1 MADRI
6 EKDTSS
12 VETKQ
17 IGQEV
22 EQMMKMAETVRKNFA
37 RHWYDNNFFDDGQH
51 FRFIS
56 RTTGRIVDLSEK
68 ASLYTPKRAIPKAA
82 RQIRG
87 MANLILSQDFIPIV
101 KPEKV
106 NQYSYP
112 DPMMM
117 QQAYEEAK
125 VRAKKVGS
133 WLTNEWEEQDME
145 IKLAMMVINT
155 MKHGISFMQV
165 WPDAVEEKIRT
176 QVYDAFDIYLVPN
189 FTEIYDSPFII
200 KAVPKTIKEI
210 KANENFDEEQVRK
223 ISPDNKYASDEIK
236 QAYLASKYGLEGQLS
251 ETAATL
257 ILKEG
262 FIKEFL
268 DDNNWSRAG
277 KQADETGA
285 MEGKSKGDPIV
296 RQVFVA
302 GSITLKDSY
311 TNLPDYPFVDLRM
324 EPGSIYQ
331 VPQIERFIPANK
343 SLDTIVSRIERFIH
357 TMDTGVWLKRRG
369 ENFKISNVAGGLIAE
384 YDATP
389 PQQMPIQQLGG
400 DVYNF
405 AEMLTSYIEEQ
416 GVTTSA
422 LGQLP
427 KGVKAWGAIES
438 LKASEF
444 SNLYI
449 NIKQVKKT
457 VQRISEKMLDI
468 ADSQFISPQTVYNLE
483 NDEPQYFDV
492 MGQKGI
498 DIRTQIGEP
507 PSPDIVPLKK
517 DYKVD
522 IEVESGL
529 GYTDEGKKGR
539 AMEIATF
546 AIQMAQQGLVTPDA
560 AKLIVNRLL
569 EIYKFGPTA
578 EIMEAMDNVPPAQ
591 QMIPFTQDQ
600 NMQMKTNLLEVIADL
615 QKGGQNAGG
624 NGAPIEGGGEPQGIV

>member
-12 VETKQ
+12 IETRQ

-22 EQMMKMAETVRKNFA
+22 EQMMKMAETIRKNFA

-87 MANLILSQDFIPIV
+87 MSNLILSQDFIPMV

-117 QQAYEEAK
+117 QQAYEDAK

-133 WLTNEWEEQDME
+133 WLTNEWKEQDME
-145 IKLAMMVINT
+145 IKLAMMVLNT

-165 WPDAVEEKIRT
+165 WPDAIEEKIRT

-210 KANENFDEEQVRK
+210 KANENFDEEQMQK

-268 DDNNWSRAG
+268 DDSNWSRAS
-277 KQADETGA
+277 KQSDETGA

-302 GSITLKDSY
+302 GSITLKDTY

-343 SLDTIVSRIERFIH
+343 SLDTIVSRIERYIH

-369 ENFKISNVAGGLIAE
+369 ENFKISNVAGGLVAE

-389 PQQMPIQQLGG
+389 PQQMPIQQLGN

-405 AEMLTSYIEEQ
+405 ANMLDSYIEEQ

-468 ADSQFISPQTVYNLE
+468 ADSHFVSPQTVYNIE
-483 NDEPQYFDV
+483 NNEPEYFDV

-498 DIRTQIGEP
+498 DLRQQLGEEVGQ
-507 PSPDIVPLKK
+507 DVVPLKK

-578 EIMEAMDNVPPAQ
+578 EIMEAMDNVPPMTQ
-591 QMIPFTQDQ
+591 QMPFTSDQ
-600 NMQMKTNLLEVIADL
+600 NMQMKTNLLEVIADI
-615 QKGGQNAGG
+615 QGGQNAGG
-624 NGAPIEGGGEPQGIV
+624 NGAPPESGGQPQGMV